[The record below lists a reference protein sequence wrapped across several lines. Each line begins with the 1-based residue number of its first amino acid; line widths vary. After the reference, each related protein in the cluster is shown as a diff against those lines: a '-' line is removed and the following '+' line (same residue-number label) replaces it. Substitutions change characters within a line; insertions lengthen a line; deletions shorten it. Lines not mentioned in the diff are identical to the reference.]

1 MRINTMAAL
10 ALGSQIVTLGYCGE
24 ARSEPSSGEV
34 IGAVVADSSRDVA
47 RGVSV
52 ASHAT
57 ADTLDGLTWS
67 GCRLARW
74 AVGER
79 RDRTPSIGNSIV
91 ALVFRLPV
99 TALGAGVCA
108 TSAVLSVPA
117 KGLGYG
123 FATLS
128 GDETKPEDRREL
140 RGVVLR

>member
-1 MRINTMAAL
+1 MRISTMAAL

-67 GCRLARW
+67 GCRLAGW

-79 RDRTPSIGNSIV
+79 RDRTPSIGNAIV

-108 TSAVLSVPA
+108 TSAALSVPA
-117 KGLGYG
+117 KAIGYG
-123 FATLS
+123 FASFS
-128 GDETKPEDRREL
+128 GDEIKQQDKREL